1 MNTPNGNQKSDI
13 GYVVGGSLKENLR
26 VRLTV
31 SPQDIQEGAFV
42 VIDSGEWRF
51 YGLVTDLMLGST
63 DPRFADEQSEQR
75 LSGNLAQLL
84 HGQTLYTT
92 VEVLPP
98 LMRNIGPDPEKP
110 EYGLCRFDHQGRR
123 WSCPHELCPTGRRY
137 FPDE

>member
-1 MNTPNGNQKSDI
+1 MAEPGHTGINCPAERRLPDPDECFRSDWRFSRMNTPTGNQKSDI

-42 VIDSGEWRF
+42 VIDSGEWRY
-51 YGLVTDLMLGST
+51 YGLVTDLILGST

-75 LSGNLAQLL
+75 LAGNLAQLL

-92 VEVLPP
+92 LEVLPP
-98 LMRNIGPDPEKP
+98 LMR
-110 EYGLCRFDHQGRR
+110 
-123 WSCPHELCPTGRRY
+123 
-137 FPDE
+137 